1 MRVVPE
7 VITTLTK
14 LLEYDDNSYYAID
27 YTGAMQQLND
37 SLRLL
42 VENQYYIIA
51 LLVVLIC
58 IMLVLIF
65 AYVFRSRF

>member
-1 MRVVPE
+1 MPE
-7 VITTLTK
+7 VITTVTK

-37 SLRLL
+37 SLA
-42 VENQYYIIA
+42 VIADNQSYIMA

-58 IMLVLIF
+58 VVLVLIF
-65 AYVFRSRF
+65 ACVFRSRF

>member
-1 MRVVPE
+1 MVMSE

-37 SLRLL
+37 SLKLL

-51 LLVVLIC
+51 LLVVLVC
-58 IMLVLIF
+58 VVLVLIF
-65 AYVFRSRF
+65 AFVFRSRF